1 MISSIVPNRTGKFFV
16 TIIILEQTDWFTC
29 ISPDDNLTLFT
40 VFARSAVGLDEVDVI
55 LRIGQTHRSWFR
67 FGPWHCAE
75 RHCRFRLSEALHKGY
90 ACELLKLVEYG
101 CIDSLTGCTT
111 VA

>member
-1 MISSIVPNRTGKFFV
+1 MCQFVV
-16 TIIILEQTDWFTC
+16 TIIILEQTYWFTC

-40 VFARSAVGLDEVDVI
+40 VFARSAVGLDEVDVL

-67 FGPWHCAE
+67 FGPGHSAE
-75 RHCRFRLSEALHKGY
+75 SHRRFCLSEALHKGY

-101 CIDSLTGCTT
+101 RIECLSGCTT
-111 VA
+111 IA